1 MMILSV
7 LVSLLLLAGSVGG
20 EMSTQH
26 HPGGP
31 RTHPGP
37 RWLDGAHTAGELGNP
52 SQKFVGWIGPYHPS
66 SGTTWAAPGVKNGT
80 SVWEAFEFGT
90 VCMENAVS
98 DGGYAL
104 EKDIELHCDT
114 WDVNSVYGMLLPPSE
129 GGVLNSPNDTLLFSP
144 LSPAGLIQGAARWS
158 KLAARCPQIA
168 GVQIDDFLQNYVGT
182 RPYTPPK
189 PVNYTGCAKCPATA
203 PHVYGGGG
211 AGAYCCAVKEAGG
224 HCPAGNG
231 ECCLSPGST
240 AGCQK
245 VAHCST
251 YNGHPACDVKG
262 QHAMLTLENM
272 RDIKAALQG
281 KSVDQITGSVDH
293 ASVATTPHLKLFI
306 CWYTHET
313 SKYSWVK
320 DDGLLDV
327 VDGINLWIWEQV
339 CETLRRPLFV
349 QFP

>member
-7 LVSLLLLAGSVGG
+7 LVGLLLLAGSVGG

-114 WDVNSVYGMLLPPSE
+114 WDVNSVYGMLLPPQRRRGLE
-129 GGVLNSPNDTLLFSP
+129 QPERHTPLLATQSSWADP
-144 LSPAGLIQGAARWS
+144 RRSAVEQAGS
-158 KLAARCPQIA
+158 
-168 GVQIDDFLQNYVGT
+168 
-182 RPYTPPK
+182 
-189 PVNYTGCAKCPATA
+189 
-203 PHVYGGGG
+203 
-211 AGAYCCAVKEAGG
+211 AVPSNRGR
-224 HCPAGNG
+224 
-231 ECCLSPGST
+231 S
-240 AGCQK
+240 
-245 VAHCST
+245 
-251 YNGHPACDVKG
+251 D
-262 QHAMLTLENM
+262 
-272 RDIKAALQG
+272 R
-281 KSVDQITGSVDH
+281 
-293 ASVATTPHLKLFI
+293 
-306 CWYTHET
+306 
-313 SKYSWVK
+313 
-320 DDGLLDV
+320 
-327 VDGINLWIWEQV
+327 
-339 CETLRRPLFV
+339 
-349 QFP
+349 